1 MKKSLNKQT
10 ARRNIL
16 SAASGLY
23 PSPLHAGSDRRA
35 AQASYGPARRLRNGG
50 SLPNGGETENWLSS
64 LGAAAFPSGCT
75 ASKPPETLTA
85 RSDPEAPHGTETPA
99 RAGARANRLA
109 RPRFLSSRPA
119 RFDRLFTA
127 SPAAR
132 QPAPSVSRPRA
143 AGSSDSSGCGRSS
156 SPRQARPVWGLIAA
170 ALLFGLLFR
179 AFPCAASEK
188 TLVALGDSIAFGY
201 GLAAPER
208 DGYPALLADFLG
220 MSVKMEAVNGYRAE
234 NVLRKMETAETA
246 AALAEAS
253 AVCLSVGGNELLYP
267 FSQALSAALP
277 AGTAPSEAN
286 VLSAAAALLRVLSD
300 EARYAALK
308 EAVDANLAAFGE
320 QYPEIVA
327 RIRRQNPDAL
337 IFTQTLYNPFD
348 GTVLSAFVER
358 FAYAFDEIN
367 RVILSV
373 GGCVA
378 APVAEAFSG
387 RSAELTNIGSLDI
400 HPNRAGHR
408 LIFSLLRTEYLAREL
423 IGAPRP
429 LLALLP
435 AEPRRGF

>member
-1 MKKSLNKQT
+1 MTAMKKSLNKQT
-10 ARRNIL
+10 ARRKEI

-23 PSPLHAGSDRRA
+23 PDPLHPRSGRR
-35 AQASYGPARRLRNGG
+35 
-50 SLPNGGETENWLSS
+50 
-64 LGAAAFPSGCT
+64 GAAAVLSGFSAPRPPLRAQTAAKTQRFPRC
-75 ASKPPETLTA
+75 
-85 RSDPEAPHGTETPA
+85 
-99 RAGARANRLA
+99 
-109 RPRFLSSRPA
+109 
-119 RFDRLFTA
+119 
-127 SPAAR
+127 PAAR
-132 QPAPSVSRPRA
+132 PAGFEAAPRPRA
-143 AGSSDSSGCGRSS
+143 RGFSRPNGCGRSL
-156 SPRQARPVWGLIAA
+156 SPRPARLFWVLIAA
-170 ALLFGLLFR
+170 ALTLCLFFC
-179 AFPCAASEK
+179 ASPCAAGER

-267 FSQALSAALP
+267 FSQALAAALP

-286 VLSAAAALLRVLSD
+286 ALSAAAALLRVLSD
-300 EARYAALK
+300 ETRYAALK
-308 EAVDANLAAFGE
+308 EAIDANLSAFGE
-320 QYPEIVA
+320 QYPEIIA

-348 GTVLSAFVER
+348 GKALSAFGER

-373 GGCVA
+373 GGCIS

-387 RSAELTNIGSLDI
+387 RAAELTNIGALDI
-400 HPNRAGHR
+400 HPNRDGHR
-408 LIFSLLRTEYLAREL
+408 LIFSLFRTEYLAREL
-423 IGAPRP
+423 VRAPRP
-429 LLALLP
+429 LLAAVP
-435 AEPRRGF
+435 AEPRRRF